1 MSNAKYEFDAIVVGS
16 GITGGMA
23 AKELTARGMKVLVLE
38 RGRPLEHQ
46 SGYQTEFIPPWKA
59 KHHGQF
65 NRNEIAQDYPIQS
78 NQPHGQFKW
87 DNKQYWVK
95 DSENPYVQA
104 KPYSWI
110 RSSILGGRSM
120 LWGRQVYRWSDLDF
134 EANKRDGHG
143 SDWPIRYADLAP
155 WYSQVEKYIG
165 ASGENLGLAHFPDM
179 ELQPPMDM
187 TAAEKHLR
195 AKIREQWPDRY
206 LTIGR
211 TVNLTKEHNG
221 RGPCNYRN
229 ICQRG
234 CSFGAYFSSLSATLP
249 DAQKTG
255 LLTVRTN
262 SIVHRVVTDETTG
275 RARGVEVIDA
285 ASGERRTY
293 TSRIVFLNAG
303 TEASVQILL
312 QSKDAR
318 NPNGLG
324 NQGDVLGRYICDHD
338 ATSAFGVLPGLT
350 DRYYYGR
357 RANGIYVPRF
367 RNLQGKREDGIEFDR
382 GYVMQG
388 GSARMGW
395 TDMAGDGDDFGA
407 DFKKRLAAPGPWV
420 VYLGG
425 AIETLPRAENR
436 ITLDSVAKDR
446 YGMAQLRFD
455 VARGDNEAKM
465 ADDALRE
472 ATAMLKAAGAQGV
485 RGMRFGALPGV
496 TVHVQGG
503 ARMGHD
509 PVSSVLNAHNQV
521 HGVPNVFVTDGAAM
535 ASAGSVNPSLTF
547 MALTMRAVDYAVAQ
561 IKAGNL

>member
-1 MSNAKYEFDAIVVGS
+1 MSYEFDAIVIGS
-16 GITGGMA
+16 GITGGLA
-23 AKELTARGMKVLVLE
+23 AKELTARGLRVLVLE
-38 RGRPLEHQ
+38 RGRAMEHQ
-46 SGYQTEFIPPWKA
+46 KDYKTEFVPPWDA
-59 KHHGQF
+59 KNRGQF
-65 NRNEIAQDYPIQS
+65 DRDEIARDYPIQS
-78 NQPHGQFKW
+78 KQPHGQFKW
-87 DNKQYWVK
+87 DNKDYWVK

-110 RSSILGGRSM
+110 RSSVLGGRSM

-143 SDWPIRYADLAP
+143 SDWPIRYKDVAP
-155 WYSQVEKYIG
+155 YYSKVEKYIG
-165 ASGENLGLAHFPDM
+165 VSGENLGLAHFPDM
-179 ELQPPMDM
+179 EMLPPMEL

-195 AKIREQWPDRY
+195 SAIRAKWPDRY

-255 LLTVRTN
+255 LLTVKTDTV
-262 SIVHRVVTDETTG
+262 VHRIVTDPKTG

-285 ASGERRTY
+285 KSRERRVY

-312 QSKDAR
+312 QSTDAR

-324 NQGDVLGRYICDHD
+324 NQGDVLGRYIVDHD
-338 ATSAFGVLPGLT
+338 ASSAFGVLPSLT
-350 DRYYYGR
+350 DRYFYGR

-367 RNLQGKREDGIEFDR
+367 RNLKGTREAGVDFDR

-407 DFKKRLAAPGPWV
+407 DFKKRLANPGPWV

-425 AIETLPRAENR
+425 AIEVLPRRDNR
-436 ITLDSVAKDR
+436 ITLDATARDR
-446 YGMAQLRFD
+446 FGLPQLRFD
-455 VARGDNEAKM
+455 VSRSANEAKM
-465 ADDALRE
+465 AEDATRE
-472 ATAMLKAAGAQGV
+472 ATAMLAAAGAQGI
-485 RGMRFGALPGV
+485 RSMRFGDLPGV

-503 ARMGHD
+503 ARMGKD
-509 PVSSVLNAHNQV
+509 PMQSVLNAHNQV

-535 ASAGSVNPSLTF
+535 ASAGNVNPSLTF
-547 MALTMRAVDYAVAQ
+547 MALTVRAVEYAVGQ
-561 IKAGNL
+561 IKAGKL

>member
-1 MSNAKYEFDAIVVGS
+1 MSYDFDAIVIGS

-23 AKELTARGMKVLVLE
+23 AKELTQRGLKVLILE

-46 SGYQTEFIPPWKA
+46 KGYTTEFVTPWDA
-59 KHHGQF
+59 PNRGQF
-65 NRNEIAQDYPIQS
+65 DRDEIARDYPIQS

-87 DNKQYWVK
+87 DNKHYWVK
-95 DSENPYVQA
+95 DSEQPYVQA

-110 RSSILGGRSM
+110 RANVLGGRSL

-143 SDWPIRYADLAP
+143 SDWPIRYKDIAP
-155 WYSQVEKYIG
+155 YYTRVEKYIG
-165 ASGENLGLAHFPDM
+165 ASGENLGLPHFPDM
-179 ELQPPMDM
+179 ELQPPMEM
-187 TAAEKHLR
+187 TAPEKVMREKIH
-195 AKIREQWPDRY
+195 AKWPERY

-211 TVNLTKEHNG
+211 TVNLTEKKND

-255 LLTVRTN
+255 RLTVKTN
-262 SIVHRVVTDETTG
+262 MVVARIVTDDKTG
-275 RARGVEVIDA
+275 RATGVETIDA
-285 ASGERRTY
+285 ATGKRKTY

-312 QSKDAR
+312 QSAGKQH
-318 NPNGLG
+318 PNGLG
-324 NQGDVLGRYICDHD
+324 NKGDVLGRYICDHD
-338 ATSAFGVLPGLT
+338 AASVFGVMPGLE
-350 DRYYYGR
+350 DRYFYGR

-367 RNLQGKREDGIEFDR
+367 RNLKGVREEGVEFDR

-407 DFKKRLAAPGPWV
+407 DYKRRLAKPGPWL

-425 AIETLPRAENR
+425 AVETLPRAENR
-436 ITLDSVAKDR
+436 ITLDPVARDR
-446 YGMAQLRFD
+446 YGLPQLRFD
-455 VARGDNEAKM
+455 VARGDNENKM
-465 ADDALRE
+465 ADDAIRE
-472 ATAMLKAAGAQGV
+472 GTAMLEASGAKVLGS
-485 RGMRFGALPGV
+485 GRFGNLPGV

-503 ARMGHD
+503 ARMGND
-509 PVSSVLNAHNQV
+509 PMTSVLNAHNQV
-521 HGVPNVFVTDGAAM
+521 HGAPNVFVTDGSAM
-535 ASAGSVNPSLTF
+535 VSAGSVNPSLTF
-547 MALTMRAVDYAVAQ
+547 LALTMRAAEYAVAQ
-561 IKAGNL
+561 IKAGKL